1 MKCLMN
7 CIFMYYIP
15 VDGFT
20 CMISKERPPIGKTC
34 PYENK
39 TVTELNMEANYDGDV
54 E

>member
-7 CIFMYYIP
+7 CIFLYYIP

-20 CMISKERPPIGKTC
+20 CMISKKRPSIGKTC
-34 PYENK
+34 PYENM

-54 E
+54 

>member
-1 MKCLMN
+1 MKCLNN
-7 CIFMYYIP
+7 CIFMYY
-15 VDGFT
+15 VMFGGFI
-20 CMISKERPPIGKTC
+20 CAVSKKNPPWGKTC